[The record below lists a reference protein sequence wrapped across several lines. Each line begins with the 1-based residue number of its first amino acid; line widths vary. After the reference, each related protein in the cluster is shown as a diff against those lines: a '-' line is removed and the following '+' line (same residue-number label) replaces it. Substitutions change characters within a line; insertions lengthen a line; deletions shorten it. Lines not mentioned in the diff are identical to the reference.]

1 MTIRLKN
8 MVAAGLIGTAC
19 YLGTHLCPRAT
30 AELVS
35 ACLTSASGFIWAIST
50 LLPKHR
56 ERLANRLSLA
66 AAVFGCLGGVCLLP

>member
-1 MTIRLKN
+1 MTIRLKD

-30 AELVS
+30 AELAS

-50 LLPKHR
+50 LLSKHR
-56 ERLANRLSLA
+56 ERLANRLSFA
-66 AAVFGCLGGVCLLP
+66 AAISACLGGACLLP